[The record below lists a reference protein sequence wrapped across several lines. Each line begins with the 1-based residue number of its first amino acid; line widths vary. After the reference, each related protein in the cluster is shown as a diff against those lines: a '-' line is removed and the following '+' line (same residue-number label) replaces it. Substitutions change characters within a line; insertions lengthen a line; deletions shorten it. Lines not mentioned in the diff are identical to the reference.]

1 LPETGFGGG
10 VGQEVGKIISSA
22 VMNSAS
28 YGKLLAKTQPRPI
41 HSEQGYDQMIEK
53 IAALMGRDEENL
65 SPEETSL
72 LEMMSILVERY
83 EQERYPVEP
92 SKPGEIIQFLLEQ
105 RGLRQNDLAK
115 VLGSK
120 SHLSEI
126 LSGKREPSNEQAKKL
141 GEFFHVS
148 PALFI

>member
-1 LPETGFGGG
+1 MSTT
-10 VGQEVGKIISSA
+10 VI
-22 VMNSAS
+22 NSAA
-28 YGKLLAKTQPRPI
+28 YGRLLARTQPQPI
-41 HSEQGYDQMIEK
+41 HSEQDYDRMIEE
-53 IAALMGRDEENL
+53 IGTLTDRGERNL

-83 EQERYPVEP
+83 EQERYPLRP
-92 SKPGEIIQFLLEQ
+92 SKPGDVIQFLMEQ
-105 RGLRQNDLAK
+105 RGLQQRDLAG

-126 LSGKREPSNEQAKKL
+126 LSGKREPSKDQAKKL
-141 GEFFHVS
+141 SDFFHVS

>member
-1 LPETGFGGG
+1 
-10 VGQEVGKIISSA
+10 
-22 VMNSAS
+22 MNSAA
-28 YGKLLAKTQPRPI
+28 YGKLLAKTHPRPI
-41 HSEQGYDQMIEK
+41 HTEEDYDRMIGK
-53 IAALMGRDEENL
+53 IGALMERGEENL

-83 EQERYPVEP
+83 EQERYPLRP
-92 SKPGEIIQFLLEQ
+92 SKPDEILQFLMEQ
-105 RGLRQNDLAK
+105 RGLQQRDLAK

-126 LSGKREPSNEQAKKL
+126 LNGKREPSKEQARKL

>member
-1 LPETGFGGG
+1 MSTAL
-10 VGQEVGKIISSA
+10 I
-22 VMNSAS
+22 NSAS
-28 YGKLLAKTQPRPI
+28 YAKLLAKTQPLPI
-41 HSEQGYDQMIEK
+41 HDEEDYDLMIKK
-53 IAALMGRDEENL
+53 IAGLMVRAEKDLSLEE
-65 SPEETSL
+65 SSL

-83 EQERYPVEP
+83 EQERYPLEP
-92 SKPGEIIQFLLEQ
+92 SKPCKVIEFLMEQ
-105 RGLRQNDLAK
+105 RGLQQRDLAK

-126 LSGKREPSNEQAKKL
+126 LRGKREPSKEQAKSL

>member
-1 LPETGFGGG
+1 MSTL
-10 VGQEVGKIISSA
+10 
-22 VMNSAS
+22 VMNSAA

-41 HSEQGYDQMIEK
+41 HREQDYDRMIEK
-53 IAALMGRDEENL
+53 IAALMERGEENL

-83 EQERYPVEP
+83 EQERYPLEP
-92 SKPGEIIQFLLEQ
+92 SSPGEIIQFLMEQ
-105 RGLRQNDLAK
+105 RGLQQRDLSN

-126 LSGKREPSNEQAKKL
+126 LSRKREPSKEQAKKL
-141 GEFFHVS
+141 AEFFHVS

>member
-1 LPETGFGGG
+1 MS
-10 VGQEVGKIISSA
+10 KRIIDATTSA
-22 VMNSAS
+22 
-28 YGKLLAKTQPRPI
+28 KLLAKPRTQPI
-41 HSEQGYDQMIEK
+41 HSEQDYDRMIEE
-53 IAALMGRDEENL
+53 IGALMDRGERNL

-83 EQERYPVEP
+83 EQERYPKKP
-92 SKPGEIIQFLLEQ
+92 SKPSEVIQLLMEQ
-105 RGLRQNDLAK
+105 RGLKQRELAK

-126 LSGKREPSNEQAKKL
+126 LGGKRESSKEQAKKL
-141 GEFFHVS
+141 AEFFHVS

>member
-1 LPETGFGGG
+1 MTT
-10 VGQEVGKIISSA
+10 A
-22 VMNSAS
+22 VMNSAT
-28 YGKLLAKTQPRPI
+28 YGKLLAKAQPQPI
-41 HSEQGYDQMIEK
+41 HSEHDYDRMIEE
-53 IAALMGRDEENL
+53 IGALMDRGERNL

-83 EQERYPVEP
+83 EQERYPLKP
-92 SKPGEIIQFLLEQ
+92 SKPGEVIQFLMEQ
-105 RGLRQNDLAK
+105 RGLQQRDLAK

-126 LSGKREPSNEQAKKL
+126 LSGKRQPSKEQAKKL
-141 GEFFHVS
+141 AEFFQVS